1 MTYQFRMFCVGVLL
15 AGTAMLPLA
24 RADEWDKETT
34 VTFNAAVQIP
44 NQVLSPGTYVFKL
57 ADSQSNR
64 HTVQIFTE
72 DQSKLVATIEAI
84 PAYRL
89 EPTGVTLITFEEL
102 PTGTPEAVK
111 RWFHSGDL
119 TGVAFVYPDDQ
130 R

>member
-1 MTYQFRMFCVGVLL
+1 MSYKFRTLAVALL
-15 AGTAMLPLA
+15 AATTMLPSA
-24 RADEWDKETT
+24 KADESDKEST
-34 VTFNAAVQIP
+34 VTFTAPVQIP
-44 NQVLSPGTYVFKL
+44 SQVLSPGSYVFKL
-57 ADSQSNR
+57 ADSPSDR
-64 HTVQIFTE
+64 HIVQIFTE

-89 EPTGVTLITFEEL
+89 EPTGVTLITFEER